1 MKKEDERLILGE
13 KQKRKNFILYWLL
26 ISVIALCGAAFFY
39 NMLRIYFTVTFEY
52 YLSIGIIVY
61 IVIVLFLMPLMG
73 GSAER
78 ITFDDDYICYYHI
91 KGYVNQIHE
100 TIRILMNHKDEKADI
115 KVKTDDIQLIELS
128 VFQQLSF
135 RGFMAYRL
143 KMTFLLKN
151 GTEFY
156 LFPITTNQIKNG
168 DYEKVFRFLESHDIA
183 ILDHDGLRPYLSQDM
198 YAFQKYAASIKN
210 KKVESKNG

>member
-1 MKKEDERLILGE
+1 MKKDDERLTLGE
-13 KQKRKNFILYWLL
+13 KQKRKNLIVYWLL
-26 ISVIALCGAAFFY
+26 ISLFGLCGAAFFY
-39 NMLRIYFTVTFEY
+39 NMLKMYLEASFIV
-52 YLSIGIIVY
+52 YLSTAIIVY
-61 IVIVLFLMPLMG
+61 IAIVLFLMPLLS

-100 TIRILMNHKDEKADI
+100 TIRIIMNKEEKPDI
-115 KVKTDDIQLIELS
+115 KVKTEDIQLIELS
-128 VFQQLSF
+128 VFQQLSY

-156 LFPITTNQIKNG
+156 LFPITTDQMKNG
-168 DYEKVFRFLESHDIA
+168 DYEKIFRFLESHDIA
-183 ILDHDGLRPYLSQDM
+183 ILDHEGLRPYLSQDM
-198 YAFQKYAASIKN
+198 YAFQKYAASKKN
-210 KKVESKNG
+210 RKVESENG

>member
-1 MKKEDERLILGE
+1 MKKEDERLTLGE
-13 KQKRKNFILYWLL
+13 KQKRKSLIEYWL
-26 ISVIALCGAAFFY
+26 IVSVFGLMGATIIY
-39 NMLRIYFTVTFEY
+39 NTLRIYFAVPFKV
-52 YLSIGIIVY
+52 YLSFAIMIY
-61 IVIVLFLMPLMG
+61 IVIVLFLMPLAG

-78 ITFDDDYICYYHI
+78 ITFDENYICYYHI
-91 KGYVNQIHE
+91 KGYINQIHE
-100 TIRILMNHKDEKADI
+100 IIRIIMDKKEKPEI

-128 VFQQLSF
+128 IFKQLSY

-156 LFPITTNQIKNG
+156 LFPITTDQMKNG
-168 DYEKVFRFLESHDIA
+168 DYEKIFRFLESHDIA

-198 YAFQKYAASIKN
+198 YAFQKYAAQIKN
-210 KKVESKNG
+210 KKVKGQNG

>member
-1 MKKEDERLILGE
+1 MKKEDERLSLGE
-13 KQKRKNFILYWLL
+13 KTTRKNL
-26 ISVIALCGAAFFY
+26 IGWWVIVSVFGLIGATIIY
-39 NMLRIYFTVTFEY
+39 NTLRIYFAVPFKI
-52 YLSIGIIVY
+52 YLSLAIIIY
-61 IVIVLFLMPLMG
+61 IVIVLFLMPLLS

-100 TIRILMNHKDEKADI
+100 TIRIIMNREEKPDI
-115 KVKTDDIQLIELS
+115 KVKTEDIQLIELS
-128 VFQQLSF
+128 VFQQLSY

-156 LFPITTNQIKNG
+156 LFPITTDQMKNG
-168 DYEKVFRFLESHDIA
+168 DYEKIFRFLESHDIA
-183 ILDHDGLRPYLSQDM
+183 ILDHEGLRPYLSQDM
-198 YAFQKYAASIKN
+198 YAFQKYAAS
-210 KKVESKNG
+210 KKKQESRK